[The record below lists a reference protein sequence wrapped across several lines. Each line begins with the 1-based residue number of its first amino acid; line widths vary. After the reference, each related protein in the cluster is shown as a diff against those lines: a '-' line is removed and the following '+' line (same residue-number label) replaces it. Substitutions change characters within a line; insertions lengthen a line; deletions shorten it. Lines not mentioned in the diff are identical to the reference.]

1 MTQYLEKYSPL
12 QDEADSK
19 QIKDLVTVGLL
30 STLLFPVV
38 LILVLLLTGVVHLD
52 LGMNKST
59 AKDMTQY
66 LEKYSPLQ
74 DEADSKQ
81 SKLFQANQKKVL
93 EIDEKEKKVIAEIER
108 LESLKIEN
116 TDLKNEIEAQRTR
129 IEALVG
135 ENRELSDKRI
145 DALAQVYGSMKP
157 IEAAPILLSLTE
169 DQIAKIITKIPENR
183 SKAKIMAAIGAMDR
197 DRAAIIT
204 KILGWKNPDGVE
216 Q

>member
-1 MTQYLEKYSPL
+1 MSIK
-12 QDEADSK
+12 
-19 QIKDLVTVGLL
+19 IKDLVTVGLL

-183 SKAKIMAAIGAMDR
+183 SKATIMAAIGAMDR

>member
-1 MTQYLEKYSPL
+1 MSIK
-12 QDEADSK
+12 
-19 QIKDLVTVGLL
+19 IKDLVTVGLL

-52 LGMNKST
+52 LGMDKST

-93 EIDEKEKKVIAEIER
+93 EIDEKEKQITAEIER

-116 TDLKNEIEAQRTR
+116 TNLKNEIEAQRDR

-183 SKAKIMAAIGAMDR
+183 SKAKIMAALGAMDR
-197 DRAAIIT
+197 DRTAIIT
-204 KILGWKNPDGVE
+204 KILGWKNPDGVD

>member
-1 MTQYLEKYSPL
+1 MSIK
-12 QDEADSK
+12 
-19 QIKDLVTVGLL
+19 IKDLVTVGLL

-52 LGMNKST
+52 LGMDKST

-116 TDLKNEIEAQRTR
+116 TNLKNEIEAQRTR

>member
-1 MTQYLEKYSPL
+1 M
-12 QDEADSK
+12 
-19 QIKDLVTVGLL
+19 
-30 STLLFPVV
+30 
-38 LILVLLLTGVVHLD
+38 
-52 LGMNKST
+52 
-59 AKDMTQY
+59 
-66 LEKYSPLQ
+66 
-74 DEADSKQ
+74 
-81 SKLFQANQKKVL
+81 KK
-93 EIDEKEKKVIAEIER
+93 KKKVIAEIER

-116 TDLKNEIEAQRTR
+116 TNLKNEIEAQRAR